1 MRRALPHSGSSS
13 TGLCELGSSAWRVPS
28 LGADCGRVPLFADVS
43 RAYRKTDRFCHRN
56 RYRNHWCGSNSLKAA
71 RQIAGQARAA
81 ASVPVARLLR
91 SLPRLDEEKN
101 AQSGG
106 RSLNAILMNPLAD
119 REWANAISL
128 HPDATIFHSTAWAR
142 VLADNYG
149 HRPCYV
155 QMSLNGSLLALV
167 PMMEVQSVLT
177 RSRGICLPFSD
188 YCAPLT
194 FSSFGH
200 ELVTQKLQQ
209 IARERRWSYFE
220 LRSHSM
226 VPINVP
232 ASESYYG
239 HFLDLR
245 IGPEAVISNF
255 SSSVQ
260 RAVRKAQR
268 SGLNVS
274 IQSSPE
280 AMAQFYKLHVR
291 TRRRH
296 GVPSQSLSF
305 FINIQRHLISPGFGF
320 IVLVECQKG
329 PIAAAIFFKLGR
341 HAVYKFGASD
351 ERLQELRANNLAM
364 FEAIRYLAEGGAE
377 ALHFGRTEKEN
388 QGLRR
393 FKLSWGAA
401 AETIDYARFE
411 MASASWKRWHDSRS
425 TLHQHV
431 FRALPASLNRLAGAI
446 IYPHLD

>member
-1 MRRALPHSGSSS
+1 
-13 TGLCELGSSAWRVPS
+13 
-28 LGADCGRVPLFADVS
+28 
-43 RAYRKTDRFCHRN
+43 
-56 RYRNHWCGSNSLKAA
+56 
-71 RQIAGQARAA
+71 
-81 ASVPVARLLR
+81 
-91 SLPRLDEEKN
+91 
-101 AQSGG
+101 
-106 RSLNAILMNPLAD
+106 MNPLVD
-119 REWANAISL
+119 KEWDNAISM

-142 VLADNYG
+142 VLVDTYG

-194 FSSFGH
+194 FSTFGH
-200 ELVTQKLQQ
+200 ELVAQKLQQ

-220 LRSHSM
+220 LRGHSIF
-226 VPINVP
+226 PINVP
-232 ASESYYG
+232 VSESYYG

-245 IGPEAVISNF
+245 IGPEALVSNF

-268 SGLNVS
+268 SGLSLS
-274 IQSSPE
+274 IQSSPD

-296 GVPSQSLSF
+296 GAPPQPRSF
-305 FINIQRHLISPGFGF
+305 FSNIQRHLLDVGYGF

-329 PIAAAIFFKLGR
+329 PIAAAMFLKLGR

-364 FEAIRYLAEGGAE
+364 FEGIKYLAEGGAE
-377 ALHFGRTEKEN
+377 TLHFGRTDKEN
-388 QGLRR
+388 DGLRR
-393 FKLSWGAA
+393 FKLSWGAIE
-401 AETIDYARFE
+401 ETLDYARFDTV
-411 MASASWKRWHDSRS
+411 SASWKHSRDSRS
-425 TLHQHV
+425 TLHQHI
-431 FRALPASLNRLAGAI
+431 FRALPASLNRLAGAM